1 MILDTSIIIAA
12 ERETFDL
19 DGLLLAAGDDP
30 VAIAAITATEL
41 LHGVERAR
49 DEGIR
54 TRRHLLVESI
64 LDTFPVIPFGLQ
76 EARVHA
82 RLWAA
87 LAAKG
92 RMIGAHDLQV
102 GATCLSLGSAVAT
115 LNATEFRRVPGLS
128 LVPVGAFHRVAPKGS
143 RPKKKPK

>member
-1 MILDTSIIIAA
+1 MGLILDTSIIIAA
-12 ERETFDL
+12 ERGVFDL
-19 DGLLLAAGDDP
+19 EGLLKDAGEET
-30 VAIAAITATEL
+30 VAITAITASEL

-54 TRRHLLVESI
+54 SRRHLLVESI

-82 RLWAA
+82 RLWAT

-92 RMIGAHDLQV
+92 KMIGAHDLQV
-102 GATCLSLGSAVAT
+102 AATCLTLSSAIAT
-115 LNATEFRRVPGLS
+115 LNAKEFRRVAGLS
-128 LVPVGAFHRVAPKGS
+128 LATVAAYQ
-143 RPKKKPK
+143 RKKTR